1 MENLNKFKILT
12 IVLICMFVFVVAAI
26 YSNTKDA
33 TTSRMLTKT
42 EIEQKQQ
49 EVNNSNT
56 NTVAPTGN
64 VQDLTA
70 QLEFLNKRVD
80 ELSEKVNNP
89 SNSSIG
95 LNCKLIGSMTENGI
109 EQLSED
115 AIIQEAKDNNRD
127 MVISCSFQ

>member
-1 MENLNKFKILT
+1 MENLNKFKVLT

-33 TTSRMLTKT
+33 TTNRMLTKT
-42 EIEQKQQ
+42 EIENAQNKT
-49 EVNNSNT
+49 T
-56 NTVAPTGN
+56 NQNETETTTSGN
-64 VQDLTA
+64 IEDLTA
-70 QLEFLNKRVD
+70 QMEFLNKRID

-109 EQLSED
+109 EQLSEE

-127 MVISCSFQ
+127 MVITCSFQ